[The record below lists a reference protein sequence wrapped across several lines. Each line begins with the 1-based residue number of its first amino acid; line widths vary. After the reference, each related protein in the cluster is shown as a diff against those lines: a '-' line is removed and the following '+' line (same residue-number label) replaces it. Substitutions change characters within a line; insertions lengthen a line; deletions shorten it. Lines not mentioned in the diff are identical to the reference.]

1 MTAAV
6 VVMVVMMVMLVVVM
20 VMVMLMVMVMMTAAA
35 NVIVMD
41 VHGII
46 LLVAFLYYYIDIS
59 PICQNI
65 YFCRNNPR

>member
-6 VVMVVMMVMLVVVM
+6 VVMVVMMVMLVM